1 VQHLIDS
8 YQPFIVHSRPVNPDL
23 ITSHPN
29 LLIYSAKRQ
38 TKYCPRHL
46 LLLHH
51 VHCTTLL
58 SLHVKTMLR
67 QICLVTV
74 PPVGQQITVITM
86 SVCLCVCL
94 PASISLD
101 LEVRSLPN
109 FVCLWPWLGPLAAWW
124 YDMHFRFYGWRHI
137 CTKWPIIGNAKMC
150 ILKVT
155 HQHPN
160 GGGVWYLG
168 LPCYRMILDDFRE
181 SCDTQTWNCLLKYR
195 VQSRDMWRINRHLKS
210 INRFII
216 GGRSC
221 DGANF
226 YKRQ

>member
-86 SVCLCVCL
+86 SVCLCVCVF
-94 PASISLD
+94 ARKHISRTRGPIVTKFCML
-101 LEVRSLPN
+101 VAMARSS
-109 FVCLWPWLGPLAAWW
+109 
-124 YDMHFRFYGWRHI
+124 
-137 CTKWPIIGNAKMC
+137 
-150 ILKVT
+150 
-155 HQHPN
+155 
-160 GGGVWYLG
+160 GGVV
-168 LPCYRMILDDFRE
+168 I
-181 SCDTQTWNCLLKYR
+181 
-195 VQSRDMWRINRHLKS
+195 
-210 INRFII
+210 
-216 GGRSC
+216 
-221 DGANF
+221 
-226 YKRQ
+226 